1 MSDVGKIVTAAKNET
16 EENLSSVHGLVHFQN
31 LEPYLDVIEKE
42 YKSED
47 VTLYRWMHCPP
58 IPDDFKPQ
66 IFQENN
72 PIGVDDLACPDA
84 DAPDEVKLEYV
95 GRFTLSGFVTPEDA
109 VDEWKRNLCKRTE
122 KVKDVE
128 KKRQKTE
135 KWIADKGQYVYKVDY
150 TVDSAMV
157 GPQNDGIHKQAFLF
171 EGVDPE
177 TLIDSAFK
185 PIKIDIL

>member
-1 MSDVGKIVTAAKNET
+1 MGDVRKITIEAKNGV
-16 EENLSSVHGLVHFQN
+16 EERRSSMRVLAYSQN
-31 LEPYLDVIEKE
+31 LEPYLDVIGKE

-47 VTLYRWMHCPP
+47 VTLYRWMHFPP

-109 VDEWKRNLCKRTE
+109 VDEWKRNLSKRTE
-122 KVKDVE
+122 KVKDVD

-150 TVDSAMV
+150 TVDTALV
-157 GPQNDGIHKQAFLF
+157 GPQSDGIHKQAFLL